1 LANFN
6 ESITSDNKRWLDDEG
21 NIADE
26 EWALRDLETVSNY
39 QRGMSRLNAVQK
51 KAVKRLK

>member
-1 LANFN
+1 LANN

-39 QRGMSRLNAVQK
+39 ERGMSRLNAVQK